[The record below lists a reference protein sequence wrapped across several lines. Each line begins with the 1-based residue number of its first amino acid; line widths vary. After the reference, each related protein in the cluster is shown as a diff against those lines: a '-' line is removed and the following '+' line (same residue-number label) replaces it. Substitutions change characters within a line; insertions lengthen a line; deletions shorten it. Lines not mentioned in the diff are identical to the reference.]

1 MILYTLILHKVK
13 EKGESLKDKVLSLG
27 FTAMLVLS
35 TLAIFA
41 VNPVRAQSGSFY
53 MVPDNNIFFTNT
65 TSVGATF
72 KVTIMC
78 SNVVQ
83 LFDWQVGLSF
93 DGSLL
98 SVAEEDIVIPADNI
112 LKANFPGNTY
122 EPSPSVEA
130 GYVGFSQSIT
140 GDPKVMNFTGSGKL
154 AEVTFHIIKAPERKQ
169 TVSTVIHFVVPG
181 DPQPLKTLWEDAAT
195 VSYTPSTDD
204 GYYEFSWAP
213 PTQLPWLQVSPATV
227 TMGLGGA
234 QVTGK
239 HFTIDILVKNVVA
252 DWMMIGAQARLY
264 YNKTLVTY
272 VSATEGTFFSTFAT
286 HGTWFNVEKDDG
298 TLNIGIIML
307 PNGTGYYDFTTWPSG
322 EGKLCTIEFEVA
334 TQLEFPWEATD
345 KFDLEPLFGICFI
358 DVDDA
363 PIPHADPV
371 DGTYHI
377 YGYVL
382 GLQIDV
388 YTQYPEPYG
397 GQGANMPSD
406 MFGPQAEVV
415 LYAKVL
421 YNLDPVQAKLV
432 SFEIRHGEF
441 VIRGS
446 NFTNSEGI
454 AEYRFRIP
462 WPCENAPER
471 VFGIWNVTANVEV
484 AEQIVTDTLAFKVYW
499 LVEIVSV
506 TPKQT
511 EYIKY
516 KDQPPTLEFEVVYRT
531 YRIQPIPVVITVAGY
546 DELNFFI
553 GSDNFNTTVGWGT
566 MDGWCQFKEYTT
578 TLSFPMPSNAVVGTA
593 TVRAN
598 AFDKLPWVGG
608 VPYCPEKSEIF
619 RILRP

>member
-1 MILYTLILHKVK
+1 MK
-13 EKGESLKDKVLSLG
+13 EKILALG
-27 FTAMLVLS
+27 FTTMLVLS
-35 TLAIFA
+35 AMAIFA
-41 VNPVRAQSGSFY
+41 VNPVKAERLGTFY
-53 MVPDNNIFFTNT
+53 MVPDENIFFTNT
-65 TSVGATF
+65 TSVGDTF

-78 SNVVQ
+78 SGVVQ
-83 LFDWQVGLSF
+83 LYDWQVALTF
-93 DGSLL
+93 DPTLL
-98 SVAEEDIVIPADNI
+98 SVAPADIVIPSDNI

-122 EPSPSVEA
+122 EPPPSVET
-130 GYVGFSQSIT
+130 GYVVFSQTLT
-140 GDPKVMNFTGSGKL
+140 GEGINFTGSGKL

-169 TVSTVIHFVVPG
+169 TLSCTLHFVVPD
-181 DPQPLKTLWEDAAT
+181 DPQPLKTLWEDASA
-195 VSYTPSTDD
+195 VSYTPYTDD

-213 PTQLPWLQVSPATV
+213 PVEKPWLQVSPSTV

-234 QVTGK
+234 QVKGR
-239 HFTIDILVKNVVA
+239 HFTIGILIKNVKPE
-252 DWMMIGAQARLY
+252 WMMIGAQAVLY
-264 YNKTLVTY
+264 YNTSLLTY

-286 HGTWFNVEKDDG
+286 HGTWFGVEKDDG
-298 TLNIGIIML
+298 TLNIGLLML
-307 PNGTGYYDFTTWPSG
+307 PNASGYYDFTTWPSG
-322 EGKLCTIEFEVA
+322 EGVFCTIEFEVA
-334 TQLEFPWEATD
+334 MQLEFPWEATD

-358 DVDDA
+358 DVDDE
-363 PIPHADPV
+363 PIPHLDPV
-371 DGTYHI
+371 DGTYRI

-406 MFGPQAEVV
+406 MFGPQAEVI

-441 VIRGS
+441 LIQGS
-446 NFTNSEGI
+446 NITNSEGI
-454 AEYRFRIP
+454 AEYHFRIP
-462 WPCENAPER
+462 WPCENASER
-471 VFGIWNVTANVEV
+471 VFGIWDVVANVEV
-484 AEQIVTDTLAFKVYW
+484 AEQVVTDRLQFKVYW

-531 YRIQPIPVVITVAGY
+531 YRVQPIPVVITVAGY
-546 DELNFFI
+546 DELKFFI
-553 GSDNFNTTVGWGT
+553 GSNSYSTTVGWGT
-566 MDGWCQFKEYTT
+566 MDNWCHFKNYTI

-598 AFDKLPWVGG
+598 AFDKLPWIGG

-619 RILRP
+619 RIVRP